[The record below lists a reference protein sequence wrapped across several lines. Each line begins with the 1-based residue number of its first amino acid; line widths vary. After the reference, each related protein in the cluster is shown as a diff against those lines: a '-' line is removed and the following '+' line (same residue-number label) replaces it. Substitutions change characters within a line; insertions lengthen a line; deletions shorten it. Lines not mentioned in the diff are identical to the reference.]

1 MNEVKD
7 LIYLDMDKVSS
18 LYSQIT
24 GGIIQQFETS
34 TSSNKTDKNLRNY
47 DLKLFKHE
55 AGGVGTDSESFKETR
70 VSHHELYN
78 ELEDQLFK
86 LGYAA
91 EIGVDVSKEQLASG
105 EAISIFE
112 NTLCIKA
119 TGWAVLEDYERICR
133 ISANYKDIVAL
144 INRSIES
151 SLRESD
157 ECKEILEKIE
167 SQRNEIRLM
176 KNGQQKTKRKNELDE
191 LERHVEL
198 LIKAKSI
205 GEVED
210 WIIEGMQNWIRVFLP
225 GVINF
230 RLYPFDDISEFH
242 ILSNLKRESFLESST
257 ESVHFLYGSK
267 PTVKLDILGVIT
279 AIPKEGS
286 KQFDPMVEFNEE
298 ELNQE
303 GRESESVERAFRGVF
318 RGFDGFEEM
327 IRTCR
332 YPRIMI
338 HPIAIYRSI
347 KPNAALQRTSR

>member
-34 TSSNKTDKNLRNY
+34 TSSNQTSKNLRNY
-47 DLKLFKHE
+47 DLKLLKHE
-55 AGGVGTDSESFKETR
+55 AGGVGTESESLKETR

-78 ELEDQLFK
+78 ELEKKLFE

-91 EIGVDVSKEQLASG
+91 EIGIDVSKEEITSG
-105 EAISIFE
+105 EAIATFE

-119 TGWAVLEDYERICR
+119 SGRAVLEDYERISR
-133 ISANYKDIVAL
+133 ISANYKDIAAL

-151 SLRESD
+151 SIRDSD
-157 ECKEILEKIE
+157 ECKELLEKIE
-167 SQRNEIRLM
+167 FQKDEIRAM
-176 KNGQQKTKRKNELDE
+176 KNGQQKTKRKKELDD
-191 LERHVEL
+191 LEANVEL
-198 LIKAKSI
+198 FIKAKSI

-225 GVINF
+225 GVFNF
-230 RLYPFDDISEFH
+230 RLYPFDDVPEFH

-267 PTVKLDILGVIT
+267 PSVKLDILGVIT
-279 AIPKEGS
+279 AIPREGGE
-286 KQFDPMVEFNEE
+286 QFDPMIEFDEE
-298 ELNQE
+298 ELNDE
-303 GRESESVERAFRGVF
+303 GKESESIERAFRGVF

-347 KPNAALQRTSR
+347 KPNRALQRTSR